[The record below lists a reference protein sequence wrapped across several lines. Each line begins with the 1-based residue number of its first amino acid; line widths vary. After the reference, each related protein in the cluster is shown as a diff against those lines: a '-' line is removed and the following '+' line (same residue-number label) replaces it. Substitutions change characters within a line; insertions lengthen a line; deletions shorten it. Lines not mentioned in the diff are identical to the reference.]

1 MKQRAKQKR
10 GTQQTEQSIARTTQ
24 KQNEDEEHK
33 PDMQTLEE
41 QRNTAQHTV
50 QLVGDDTQ

>member
-1 MKQRAKQKR
+1 MKQREKEKR

-24 KQNEDEEHK
+24 KQNEEEEHK
-33 PDMQTLEE
+33 PDMKTLE